1 MLLGYFFI
9 FAGLAIRGQAA
20 VTPFLVGDGSAPLLG
35 GVLGD
40 GGGLPRDHEHVALVL
55 VAVAVPISSNSFTTL
70 LEPDSVD
77 KFECS
82 GMHPLNQSKSVEE
95 FVILYS
101 NLSMINI

>member
-1 MLLGYFFI
+1 M
-9 FAGLAIRGQAA
+9 AMVAA
-20 VTPFLVGDGSAPLLG
+20 FHGITNTSHLSSLPL
-35 GVLGD
+35 
-40 GGGLPRDHEHVALVL
+40 PYQ
-55 VAVAVPISSNSFTTL
+55 ISSNSFTTL

>member
-1 MLLGYFFI
+1 MAMVAAFHGITITSLLSSWPSTSSLI
-9 FAGLAIRGQAA
+9 F
-20 VTPFLVGDGSAPLLG
+20 
-35 GVLGD
+35 
-40 GGGLPRDHEHVALVL
+40 
-55 VAVAVPISSNSFTTL
+55 FTTL

-101 NLSMINI
+101 NLSIIKYDNMNFT